1 MYVLF
6 IDLVVERKLKD
17 YVVNNFNFDILK
29 INLIIEKRFLFIK
42 INLLWFIDLFLI

>member
-29 INLIIEKRFLFIK
+29 INLIIER
-42 INLLWFIDLFLI
+42 